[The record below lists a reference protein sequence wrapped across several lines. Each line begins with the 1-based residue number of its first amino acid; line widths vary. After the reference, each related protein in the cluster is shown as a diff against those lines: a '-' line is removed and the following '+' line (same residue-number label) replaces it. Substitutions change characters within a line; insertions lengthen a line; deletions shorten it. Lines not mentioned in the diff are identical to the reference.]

1 MSKVDAPTYLNDI
14 TGEIKRWDERDIVFA
29 RKDLLRYFGV
39 DSTEYRAYY
48 EIHPEHLECDVKIG
62 ALRELGATGGIDLSM
77 SDAQFDTIKVIGSEA
92 IVDGQPAS
100 VITEIP
106 PHRAAKKVKAL
117 ANILG
122 ADLVKIGP
130 LRQEWVY
137 SYVGRSIGN
146 REGYHKRGTSID
158 LSRHTNAIALGF
170 KMELDLMHSAPDF
183 PVMLATGKGY
193 ATGAWVSVQ
202 LAQYIRLLGYSARA
216 HHLTNYQV
224 LCVPVAV
231 DCGLGE
237 LSRAGYLLTK
247 EFGLGLR
254 LAIVTTDMPLTHDK
268 PVDIAAQSFCET
280 CKICAEECPIG
291 AIPMGGKVEYNS
303 VKKWKLDEE
312 KCYRYWHAVGT
323 DCGLC
328 MMSCPWTKPSTLFH
342 RTMSEL
348 ASVKGPHQ
356 TIMTQAHKL
365 FYGKF
370 KGAPRPGF
378 IDPYEL

>member
-1 MSKVDAPTYLNDI
+1 M
-14 TGEIKRWDERDIVFA
+14 
-29 RKDLLRYFGV
+29 
-39 DSTEYRAYY
+39 
-48 EIHPEHLECDVKIG
+48 
-62 ALRELGATGGIDLSM
+62 
-77 SDAQFDTIKVIGSEA
+77 
-92 IVDGQPAS
+92 
-100 VITEIP
+100 
-106 PHRAAKKVKAL
+106 
-117 ANILG
+117 
-122 ADLVKIGP
+122 
-130 LRQEWVY
+130 
-137 SYVGRSIGN
+137 
-146 REGYHKRGTSID
+146 
-158 LSRHTNAIALGF
+158 
-170 KMELDLMHSAPDF
+170 
-183 PVMLATGKGY
+183 
-193 ATGAWVSVQ
+193 
-202 LAQYIRLLGYSARA
+202 
-216 HHLTNYQV
+216 
-224 LCVPVAV
+224 PVAV

-291 AIPMGGKVEYNS
+291 AIPMGGKVEYNG

-348 ASVKGPHQ
+348 SSVKGPHQ

>member
-1 MSKVDAPTYLNDI
+1 M
-14 TGEIKRWDERDIVFA
+14 
-29 RKDLLRYFGV
+29 
-39 DSTEYRAYY
+39 
-48 EIHPEHLECDVKIG
+48 
-62 ALRELGATGGIDLSM
+62 
-77 SDAQFDTIKVIGSEA
+77 
-92 IVDGQPAS
+92 
-100 VITEIP
+100 
-106 PHRAAKKVKAL
+106 
-117 ANILG
+117 
-122 ADLVKIGP
+122 
-130 LRQEWVY
+130 
-137 SYVGRSIGN
+137 
-146 REGYHKRGTSID
+146 
-158 LSRHTNAIALGF
+158 
-170 KMELDLMHSAPDF
+170 
-183 PVMLATGKGY
+183 
-193 ATGAWVSVQ
+193 
-202 LAQYIRLLGYSARA
+202 
-216 HHLTNYQV
+216 
-224 LCVPVAV
+224 AV

-291 AIPMGGKVEYNS
+291 AIPMGGKVEYNG

-356 TIMTQAHKL
+356 TLMTQAQKL

-370 KGAPRPGF
+370 KGVPRPAF
-378 IDPYEL
+378 IDPYEF